1 MGYAPE
7 EMIADPEFWFAHL
20 HPEDRGS
27 VLAHFG
33 QEGVRESGAIE
44 YRFRHADGRYRW
56 FHDSYRLVEE
66 TRPGTRPRSVGS
78 WTDITARKVAEEMAC
93 SREERLSTSPTT
105 PTTTR

>member
-7 EMIADPEFWFAHL
+7 EMIADPEFWLAHL

-27 VLAHFG
+27 VLAHFAP
-33 QEGVRESGAIE
+33 EGVPESGTIE

-56 FHDSYRLVEE
+56 FHDSYRLVGDEAGHPAE
-66 TRPGTRPRSVGS
+66 VVGS
-78 WTDITARKVAEEMAC
+78 WTDITARKAAEETAL
-93 SREERLSTSPTT
+93 SREERIRHSPTT